1 MLEDAGLENF
11 PQLWAEA
18 IVSGSLHLDS
28 LYATKLSDSA
38 VNINRSKAEGF
49 RYSQV
54 YKLVCALASSRPRC
68 GAAPVHVFR
77 HPCILPTRPHARAA
91 TAAALTALRPT
102 LAPTALG
109 RAQRS
114 RQLFAH
120 LLHGWDIKTDEASGD
135 TYYYNEQTGESQWTK
150 PKALGDDD
158 LPPYGVDATKPSPRT
173 QYILDAQKAAH
184 VKKPPPQDMKEAAL
198 RIESMWRRRQARK
211 LLHDMA
217 AGCYDKLWEEHDPET
232 Y

>member
-77 HPCILPTRPHARAA
+77 HPMHVAHTPTRAAAAAAA
-91 TAAALTALRPT
+91 T
-102 LAPTALG
+102 
-109 RAQRS
+109 S
-114 RQLFAH
+114 
-120 LLHGWDIKTDEASGD
+120 
-135 TYYYNEQTGESQWTK
+135 
-150 PKALGDDD
+150 
-158 LPPYGVDATKPSPRT
+158 
-173 QYILDAQKAAH
+173 
-184 VKKPPPQDMKEAAL
+184 
-198 RIESMWRRRQARK
+198 
-211 LLHDMA
+211 
-217 AGCYDKLWEEHDPET
+217 C
-232 Y
+232 